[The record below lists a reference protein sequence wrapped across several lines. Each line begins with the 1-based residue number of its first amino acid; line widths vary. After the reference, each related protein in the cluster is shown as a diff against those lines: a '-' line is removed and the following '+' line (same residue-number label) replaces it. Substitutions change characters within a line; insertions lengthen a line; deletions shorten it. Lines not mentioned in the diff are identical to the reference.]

1 MPPIVPPPS
10 ELLSAPIPSDAPV
23 ANGVEAPIA
32 PSATSPVAS
41 TRRLT
46 IYYQDAGTSPV
57 APTIDAG
64 IDIAQ
69 PVLNRLAE
77 YAGERSQVNNIPIVG
92 LPVQTVGF
100 RAEQPQQG
108 QVEYIS
114 TIPNVKDDF
123 NRVVTQFP
131 QVAVRPDDL
140 GVNYKTDNN
149 GGPRNRYLYVY
160 NRLAINSANAR
171 GHEAIVN
178 STLLSTRGHNPD
190 NQFVT
195 QNISQNKEDNRITL
209 GSYFYKNVG
218 DLSNGVNYATGSYVA
233 SQPATATDAPP
244 MTIEQMK
251 DVGLNIM
258 FEAVQGR
265 AGLDYAVRSTDSIA
279 GVEARMGIP
288 SEQRIGKRVSLGR
301 FTPAFQIKKLTGVE
315 QPKNPNFIDNTD
327 DIQSY
332 GSQYNVYS
340 QFDSLVSIGQIALCI
355 AMILA
360 YVLLLSGLTALINAF
375 NLIGDEDATG
385 RASTFVDLGNNE
397 KKRLLGA
404 SVLQNS
410 GVYPLSQVDFGD
422 IASQFLGVN
431 GIFSYT
437 RHRTEECLNAG
448 IQEFFGFSFSGF
460 GTTAGNEGTR
470 ITAGQQLANTSL
482 KVLTE
487 SGRLNVILR
496 EILRSGISLVEDTAV
511 DFTGGASIAGIGN
524 LIRKIRDLKIVRF
537 INVLMG
543 MGDKVKF
550 EFDIRA
556 KTAANINAGTINS
569 SLTVA
574 GSNTSYVDSLPDT
587 RPNYISKSRLSNQTG
602 LAWSNKTA
610 GMLSLPLTDAE
621 SSFSKVGV
629 GKYAHRDSSHW
640 DEMNMVV
647 GAPSNYQNSQ
657 VTSLTPDERR
667 LAVQSGRL
675 DPEVVKYTES
685 VLEADFMPFYIH
697 DLRTNEILSFHAF
710 LEEASEDFNVEY
722 TAQDGYGRMDKVQ
735 IYKGTTRNVSVNFK
749 MVAMNPEDHDIMWYK
764 VNRLAMMIYPQ
775 WTQGRKVTVDNI
787 KFIQPFSQIP
797 GATPVIRLRL
807 GDLFKTNYSKMAV
820 ARLFGATTLTDYNI
834 DSRVQPPRVAG
845 TVPANP
851 AQPTQTRPG
860 DARRERAQK
869 LLRRSIGT
877 VTNDGEHAAVGRS
890 RRQRRG
896 HPAAS
901 EPTYAVN
908 EVFAPDDT
916 LVFNVRHFPNL
927 GHYQIN
933 GQAISGNN
941 NGRILAKVTRF
952 GTGRR
957 HSGVYVRP
965 EKFITDVTVGSTE
978 NQTVDIQSLQ
988 SGASTIT
995 GRRNNVP
1002 APEVEIRIEQFRS
1015 EIWDKSSTLQLF
1027 NQLADSEDAAAAPP
1041 PTPAQ
1046 AAPLLTPA
1054 NFYDPTQNPIMK
1066 AFNSSGGKGLAGVI
1080 TSFKIDYSE
1089 AKGNWGID
1097 ASNLLRAPM
1106 FVTVQLQM
1114 AVIHDITPGLDA
1126 NGVMLAP
1133 IWPVGRT
1140 SNYFVNNGR
1149 VGTDQSTTNT
1159 LPTPASPA
1167 PGPQGN
1173 VGTIDANDYFAV
1185 DRSVPLYYDRKD

>member
-1 MPPIVPPPS
+1 MPPIVPPPPD
-10 ELLSAPIPSDAPV
+10 LLSAPVPTNTPV
-23 ANGVEAPIA
+23 ANAVQAPLA

-41 TRRLT
+41 PRRLT
-46 IYYQDAGTSPV
+46 VYYQNRDTSPV
-57 APTIDAG
+57 APE
-64 IDIAQ
+64 IDIGVDMAQ
-69 PVLNRLAE
+69 PVLDRFAE
-77 YAGERSQVNNIPIVG
+77 YAGERSQTNNIPIVG
-92 LPVQTVGF
+92 LPVQPVGF
-100 RAEQPQQG
+100 KKEQPQEG
-108 QVEYIS
+108 QQQYIN
-114 TIPNVKDDF
+114 TISNVKDEFD
-123 NRVVTQFP
+123 NAVTQFP
-131 QVAVRPDDL
+131 QIAIRPDAL
-140 GVNYKTDNN
+140 GVSYKTNN
-149 GGPRNRYLYVY
+149 EQGPRNRYLYVY
-160 NRLAINSANAR
+160 NRTAIDNPSGNSI
-171 GHEAIVN
+171 GHERIVN
-178 STLLSTRGHNPD
+178 STLLATRGHNPS
-190 NQFVT
+190 NEFVT
-195 QNISQNKEDNRITL
+195 PDASQNKEDNKITL

-218 DLSNGVNYATGSYVA
+218 DLSNGVNYASGSYVRG
-233 SQPATATDAPP
+233 QPATATDAPP

-251 DVGLNIM
+251 DIGLNIM

-279 GVEARMGIP
+279 GVEAKMAIP

-315 QPKNPNFIDNTD
+315 QPNNPNFIDNTD

-340 QFDSLVSIGQIALCI
+340 QFDSLISLGQIALCV

-375 NLIGDEDATG
+375 NLIGDAEATG
-385 RASTFVDLGNNE
+385 RASTFANLGNNE

-410 GVYPLSQVDFGD
+410 GVYPLSQIDAGD
-422 IASQFLGVN
+422 IASQFLGTN

-460 GTTAGNEGTR
+460 GTTSGNEGTG
-470 ITAGQQLANTSL
+470 ITAGQQLASTSL
-482 KVLTE
+482 RVLTE

-496 EILRSGISLVEDTAV
+496 EILRSGISLVEDTAL
-511 DFTGGASIAGIGN
+511 DLTGLASVTGIGN

-556 KTAANINAGTINS
+556 KAAANINAGTINS
-569 SLTVA
+569 SLSVT
-574 GSNTSYVDSLPDT
+574 GSNTSYVDSLPDI

-610 GMLSLPLTDAE
+610 GMLGLPLAGPL
-621 SSFSKVGV
+621 SSFSNVGI
-629 GKYAHRDSSHW
+629 GKYANGFSSHW
-640 DEMNMVV
+640 DEMNMQV
-647 GAPSNYQNSQ
+647 GAPLNYENSQ
-657 VTSLTPDERR
+657 ITTLTSTERVS
-667 LAVQSGRL
+667 AVQSGRL

-685 VLEADFMPFYIH
+685 ILEADFMPFYIH

-710 LEEASEDFNVEY
+710 LEEASEDFSVEY
-722 TAQDGYGRMDKVQ
+722 SAQDGYGRMDKVQ

-807 GDLFKTNYSKMAV
+807 GDLYKTNYSKMAV
-820 ARLFGATTLTDYNI
+820 ARLFGATTLTDYNV
-834 DSRVQPPRVAG
+834 DSRYTPPPVAS
-845 TVPANP
+845 TAPANP
-851 AQPTQTRPG
+851 AQPTQPTPG
-860 DARRERAQK
+860 QARRGRANKMLERT
-869 LLRRSIGT
+869 IGA
-877 VTNDGEHAAVGRS
+877 VTNDGTSAVASRS
-890 RRQRRG
+890 RHRRRQ
-896 HPAAS
+896 PVSNVPTVAAS
-901 EPTYAVN
+901 E
-908 EVFAPDDT
+908 VFTPADT

-927 GHYQIN
+927 GHFKIG

-941 NGRILAKVTRF
+941 NSRIIAKVTRN
-952 GTGRR
+952 GTGR
-957 HSGVYVRP
+957 HLGSVYVKP
-965 EKFITDVTVGSTE
+965 EKFIDDVTVGVTE
-978 NQTVDIQSLQ
+978 NQTVNIQTLQ
-988 SGASTIT
+988 TGGSTIT
-995 GRRNNVP
+995 GRNNAP
-1002 APEVEIRIEQFRS
+1002 APEVEIKIEHFRS
-1015 EIWDKSSTLQLF
+1015 EIWDKRSTIQLYYQQA
-1027 NQLADSEDAAAAPP
+1027 NSEDAVAAPP
-1041 PTPAQ
+1041 PTPTK
-1046 AAPLLTPA
+1046 AAPLLTPSD
-1054 NFYDPTQNPIMK
+1054 FYSPTQNPIMK

-1080 TSFKIDYSE
+1080 TSFKVDYSE

-1126 NGVMLAP
+1126 NGIMMAP
-1133 IWPVGRT
+1133 IWPVGNT
-1140 SNYFVNNGR
+1140 SNYFVNNGIA
-1149 VGTDQSTTNT
+1149 GSDQSTNA
-1159 LPTPASPA
+1159 LPTSPSPT
-1167 PGPQGN
+1167 PGPQGD
-1173 VGTIDANDYFAV
+1173 VGTIDANDYFSV
-1185 DRSVPLYYDRKD
+1185 DKSIPLYYDRKD